1 MKKIILFAIV
11 ILGITTVPSCKKG
24 EDDPFISFRSRDA
37 RITAKWKLVSLE
49 EVSIVNGNT
58 ISRVLNGSILTS
70 TNGGV
75 SSTNS
80 YTKEM
85 EIKSDGTFNTTTT
98 FDGEINTFSL
108 FWYWYNDTN
117 KKTGIDL
124 DASYVI
130 DRLSHNELV
139 LRSER
144 TSTSQFD
151 GSINSFKNVYKYER
165 K

>member
-11 ILGITTVPSCKKG
+11 ILGIAAVPSCKKG

-70 TNGGV
+70 STGGV

-80 YTKEM
+80 YSKEM
-85 EIKSDGTFNTTTT
+85 EIKSDGTFNTTTI

-117 KKTGIDL
+117 KKSSIDL
-124 DASYVI
+124 DATYVI

-151 GSINSFKNVYKYER
+151 GSTNSFKNVYKYER